1 MKGFVKNS
9 KYLLLHLAAMA
20 GVTVALVLVIFYYY
34 LPHVTKHG
42 ERITMPN
49 LVGMHLDEVGVFLR
63 ERHLTYKVSPDSAYE
78 KDEPPLT
85 VRKQFPSAHSK
96 IKEDRE
102 IQLVLNATVPPMVRM
117 PNLLDGSLKNAI
129 FLLEARHLTLG
140 EMRYV
145 SDLAEDAVLG
155 QYYKKKEIAAAS
167 YIPRGSTIDL
177 VVGGGLGGKRYQT
190 PKVAGLTEYEAK
202 IIILGLGLK
211 IKTIHYTDEESTE
224 QYLAAQASPYVTW
237 PAIATQKDVV
247 YDQHPRETVRV
258 KEGSYVE
265 LWVYKPSGGAPGLF
279 QHEGTGTETQQEDEE
294 GEPSQ

>member
-9 KYLLLHLAAMA
+9 KYLLFHFAAMA
-20 GVTVALVLVIFYYY
+20 GVTVALVLVVFYYY

-42 ERITMPN
+42 ESITMPD
-49 LVGMHLDEVGVFLR
+49 LVGMHLDEVDGFLR

-85 VRKQFPSAHSK
+85 VRKQFPPTHSK
-96 IKEDRE
+96 VKENRE

-140 EMRYV
+140 EVRYV
-145 SDLAEDAVLG
+145 SDLAEDAVLK
-155 QYYKKKEIAAAS
+155 QLYKKKEIAAAT
-167 YIPRGSTIDL
+167 YVPHGSVIDL
-177 VVGGGLGGKRYQT
+177 VVGGGLGRKRYQT

-211 IKTIHYTDEESTE
+211 LKTIHYTNEESTE
-224 QYLAAQASPYVTW
+224 QYLATQASPYLTW
-237 PAIATQKDVV
+237 PMVAMQEDVV
-247 YDQHPRETVRV
+247 YDQHPRETAKVQ
-258 KEGSYVE
+258 EGSYVE
-265 LWVYKPSGGAPGLF
+265 LWVYKPSGEAPGLF
-279 QHEGTGTETQQEDEE
+279 QHEGTGD
-294 GEPSQ
+294 